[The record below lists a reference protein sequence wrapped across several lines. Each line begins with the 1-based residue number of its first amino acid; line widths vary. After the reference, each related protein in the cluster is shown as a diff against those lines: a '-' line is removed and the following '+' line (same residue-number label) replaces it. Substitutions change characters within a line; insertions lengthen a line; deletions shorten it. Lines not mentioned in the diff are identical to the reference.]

1 MWLLTFHQIAQSDSK
16 TSINASVEKLQMK
29 VSWIQRWLHFDY
41 NFILVKVQSGNIYSS
56 METKSNLRLFLQ
68 VITNSA

>member
-16 TSINASVEKLQMK
+16 TLINASVEKLQMK